1 MKITKDMLDLAK
13 YIVEQN
19 RRTLIR
25 QNLRDHYEALQ
36 ELLDKKQKVSRRQD
50 GTDEL
55 RSSI

>member
-1 MKITKDMLDLAK
+1 MLDLAK